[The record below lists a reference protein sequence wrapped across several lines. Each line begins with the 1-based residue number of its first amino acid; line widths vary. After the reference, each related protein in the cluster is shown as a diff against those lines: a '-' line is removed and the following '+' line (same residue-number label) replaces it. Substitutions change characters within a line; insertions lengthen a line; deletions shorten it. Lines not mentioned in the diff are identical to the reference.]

1 MNIFILVIALINT
14 LVRLVP
20 IALYSGSAMNILVM
34 NDFRGCLLLLG
45 FLFNEMLGLGYRM
58 FLKGAYNPHC
68 ALLMS
73 NEGLPFVLPSPITQ
87 TVGFFFSIVMMDMYN
102 RDVFYPIKFFMLL
115 ALLIVTMYSRVNVGC
130 KTIVDAIMASIIGIL
145 LGVGFFEIVKPY
157 YKRDYLDVENI
168 EGDINDFFSTTTN

>member
-1 MNIFILVIALINT
+1 MFILILALINT

-20 IALYSGSAMNILVM
+20 IALYAGSAMNIMVM
-34 NDFRGCLLLLG
+34 NDFRGVLLLLG
-45 FLFNEMLGLGYRM
+45 FLFNEMLSLGYRM
-58 FLKGAYNPHC
+58 FLKGAYNPNC

-102 RDVFYPIKFFMLL
+102 RDVFYPIKFFMML
-115 ALLIVTMYSRVNVGC
+115 ALLVITMYSRVNVGC
-130 KTIVDAIMASIIGIL
+130 KTIVDAIMAAIIGLL

-157 YKRDYLDVENI
+157 YKRDYLDIENI
-168 EGDINDFFSTTTN
+168 EGDVNDFFSTGKTDN